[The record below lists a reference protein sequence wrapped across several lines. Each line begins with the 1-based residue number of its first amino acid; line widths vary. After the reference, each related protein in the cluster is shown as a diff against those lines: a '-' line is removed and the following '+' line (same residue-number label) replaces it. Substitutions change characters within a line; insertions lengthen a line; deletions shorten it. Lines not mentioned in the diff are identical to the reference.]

1 MREEILNDEH
11 LMFRESVRTFIA
23 KEIEPHYA
31 RWEEQGRAD
40 RSVWEA
46 AGAAGLLGLDM
57 PQRFGGGGSDD
68 YRFQALLA
76 EELARAGT
84 YAPCLPLHNEIV
96 GPYLRTLTTPEQAE
110 RWLPGFCSG
119 SLVTGI
125 AITEPGAG
133 SDVNAIRTSAVQV
146 GDRWILNGSKTF
158 VSNGHTADLF
168 LVVAR
173 TPPTGRSARGPSATL
188 LAVEADRPG
197 FTRGRKIDKIGMRAL
212 DTAELFFED
221 VEVPAENLLGRA
233 GRAFAYLM
241 RNLVQERMWI
251 GVSALAAAE
260 RTFEQTLRYAGE
272 RSVFGQ
278 AVGHHQYNRFV
289 LAELAT
295 ALAVARSHTDRAVL
309 THAEGRLTAEEAA
322 MVKWWNTELCQKVVD
337 RCLQLHGAG
346 GVSQVFKLASMYA
359 HQRTLRLAD
368 GPDEVHRDQVGRLE
382 IAKYN

>member
-11 LMFRESVRTFIA
+11 MMFRELVRTFIA
-23 KEIEPHYA
+23 KEVEPHYA

-40 RSVWEA
+40 RSAWEA

-57 PQRFGGGGSDD
+57 PQRFGGGASAD
-68 YRFQALLA
+68 YRFQAILA

-133 SDVNAIRTSAVQV
+133 SDVNAIRTSAVQD
-146 GDRWILNGSKTF
+146 GDHWILNGSKTF

-173 TPPTGRSARGPSATL
+173 TPPQGRSARGPSATL

-221 VEVPAENLLGRA
+221 VEVPAENLLGRP

-309 THAEGRLTAEEAA
+309 THVEGRLTAEEAA

-337 RCLQLHGAG
+337 RCLQLHGGYGFVREYPVARAFLDTRVQTIYG
-346 GVSQVFKLASMYA
+346 G
-359 HQRTLRLAD
+359 TT
-368 GPDEVHRDQVGRLE
+368 EVMKELIGHSL
-382 IAKYN
+382 I

>member
-11 LMFRESVRTFIA
+11 MMFRELVRTFIA
-23 KEIEPHYA
+23 KEVEPHYA

-40 RSVWEA
+40 RSAWEA

-57 PQRFGGGGSDD
+57 PQRFGGGASAD
-68 YRFQALLA
+68 YRFQAILA

-133 SDVNAIRTSAVQV
+133 SDVNAIRTSAVQD
-146 GDRWILNGSKTF
+146 GDHWILNGSKTF

-221 VEVPAENLLGRA
+221 VEVPAENLLGRP

-309 THAEGRLTAEEAA
+309 THVEGRLTAEEAA

-337 RCLQLHGAG
+337 RCLQLHGGYGFVREYPVARAFLDTRVQTIYG
-346 GVSQVFKLASMYA
+346 G
-359 HQRTLRLAD
+359 TT
-368 GPDEVHRDQVGRLE
+368 EVMKELIGHSL
-382 IAKYN
+382 I

>member
-11 LMFRESVRTFIA
+11 MMFRELVRTFIA

-40 RSVWEA
+40 RSAWEA

-57 PQRFGGGGSDD
+57 PQRFGGGASAD
-68 YRFQALLA
+68 YRFQAILA

-133 SDVNAIRTSAVQV
+133 SDVNAIRTSAVQD
-146 GDRWILNGSKTF
+146 GDHWILNGSKTF

-221 VEVPAENLLGRA
+221 VEVPAENLLGRP

-309 THAEGRLTAEEAA
+309 THAAGRLTAEEAA

-337 RCLQLHGAG
+337 RCLQLHGGYGFVREYPVARAFLDTRVQTIYG
-346 GVSQVFKLASMYA
+346 G
-359 HQRTLRLAD
+359 TT
-368 GPDEVHRDQVGRLE
+368 EVMKELIGHSL
-382 IAKYN
+382 I

>member
-11 LMFRESVRTFIA
+11 MMFRELVRTFIA

-40 RSVWEA
+40 RSAWEA

-57 PQRFGGGGSDD
+57 PQRFGGGASAD
-68 YRFQALLA
+68 YRFQAILA

-133 SDVNAIRTSAVQV
+133 SDVNAIRTSAVQD
-146 GDRWILNGSKTF
+146 GDHWILNGSKTF

-221 VEVPAENLLGRA
+221 VEVPAENLLGRP

-309 THAEGRLTAEEAA
+309 THVEGRLTAEEAA

-337 RCLQLHGAG
+337 RCLQLHGGYGFVREYPVARAFLDTRVQTIYG
-346 GVSQVFKLASMYA
+346 G
-359 HQRTLRLAD
+359 TT
-368 GPDEVHRDQVGRLE
+368 EVMKELIGHSL
-382 IAKYN
+382 I

>member
-11 LMFRESVRTFIA
+11 MMFRELARTFIA

-40 RSVWEA
+40 RSAWEA

-57 PQRFGGGGSDD
+57 PQRFGGGASAD
-68 YRFQALLA
+68 YRFQAILA

-133 SDVNAIRTSAVQV
+133 SDVNAIRTSAVQD
-146 GDRWILNGSKTF
+146 GDHWILNGSKTF

-221 VEVPAENLLGRA
+221 VEVPAENLLGRP

-309 THAEGRLTAEEAA
+309 THVEGRLTAEEAA

-337 RCLQLHGAG
+337 RCLQLHGGYGFVREYPVARAFLDTRVQTIYG
-346 GVSQVFKLASMYA
+346 G
-359 HQRTLRLAD
+359 TT
-368 GPDEVHRDQVGRLE
+368 EVMKELIGHSL
-382 IAKYN
+382 I